1 MRSRVV
7 SGVAANP
14 KGRVVEDRKE
24 EGEEGV
30 VVVAAASVEV
40 RTVMGE
46 MRW

>member
-14 KGRVVEDRKE
+14 KGRKE
-24 EGEEGV
+24 EGEEE
-30 VVVAAASVEV
+30 VVVAAASLEV
-40 RTVMGE
+40 RTGMGE